1 MDLGE
6 ILPSYF
12 RYNLGTGPSD
22 QVQVPPARR
31 DFLFIDMVMGIKP
44 TQKYVNAP
52 QDLGEFKHGPFDQ
65 KPLEPLRLNPQAVA
79 SVEQSAFATTAKQA
93 HHYRS
98 FSRFSLLE
106 TRKTLENSVR
116 KLKRQRL
123 PCPFQANES
132 QCTKVFIRCGER
144 TQFSKRETVPQQ
156 RAEHRCK
163 YMADSAS
170 SCALIVDTDER
181 IREFCKQTLQL
192 FFASAPTDIFTAD
205 NAPQAIELINRSKQ
219 SNQRFGL
226 VIIDSALPAN
236 SGYWLVNEIFQR
248 NHDCN
253 IILTS
258 DASPRRKP
266 PGDYLGESE
275 ILPDD
280 RFVNIVLTKPF
291 HSDTLITAVK
301 KLRLK

>member
-12 RYNLGTGPSD
+12 RYNLRTGPSD

-65 KPLEPLRLNPQAVA
+65 KPLEPLTFNPQAVA
-79 SVEQSAFATTAKQA
+79 SMEQSALATTAKQA
-93 HHYRS
+93 HQYRS

-123 PCPFQANES
+123 PCPFQAS
-132 QCTKVFIRCGER
+132 DLQCTKVFIRCGER
-144 TQFSKRETVPQQ
+144 TQFSKRETIPQQ
-156 RAEHRCK
+156 RSEHGCK
-163 YMADSAS
+163 YSLSDFGE
-170 SCALIVDTDER
+170 CTLIVDKDQR
-181 IREFCKQTLQL
+181 IQEFCKQTLQL
-192 FFASAPTDIFTAD
+192 FFTGRSMEIFTAETP
-205 NAPQAIELINRSKQ
+205 AMALEMINRSKL
-219 SNQRFGL
+219 SGQRFGL
-226 VIIDSALPAN
+226 VIIDAGLPQN
-236 SGYWLVNEIFQR
+236 GGYWLVNELFQR
-248 NHDCN
+248 NHDCD
-253 IILTS
+253 IILTTDKS
-258 DASPRRKP
+258 SRLKP